1 MNGFTTMGMDL
12 FCPGGRKGEVSGMI
26 AFLFITFAV
35 GYFLIGLIF
44 NKDGMLLLPLKLF
57 LSFPLGFGIL
67 SLLLYVWLLV
77 WGSAEQPYILIEVG
91 FLIVTGGA
99 YFLRGCHRSVYP
111 VLRRISLYLRDNL
124 LTPYILLLALLSFF
138 FVISGLSFIKYS
150 LLSPSGAWD
159 AWAMWNMKARFI
171 ITAGTHWRSIFA
183 PDLGWLHPDYPLLL
197 PLSVVRG
204 WLYTGDTSEIVPI
217 LVALI
222 FTLAIPALLWAG
234 LSSINRYAGL
244 MGGAFLLGSTRLLSY
259 GTSQMAD
266 TPLSVYYLAAI
277 ILVYLSQLRDRSYL
291 FAAGL
296 FAGFSVWTKNE
307 GFPFVIALFV
317 STMMWLALKP
327 ERRRYFS
334 NMFPMLLGL
343 IIVLAECLL
352 FQADPC
358 SPQRHCGRA
367 TLVCRH

>member
-1 MNGFTTMGMDL
+1 
-12 FCPGGRKGEVSGMI
+12 MI

-77 WGSAEQPYILIEVG
+77 WGRAEQHYILMEVG
-91 FLIVTGGA
+91 FLIITGGA
-99 YFLRGCHRSVYP
+99 YFLRGRHRSVYP
-111 VLRRISLYLRDNL
+111 VLRRISFYLRDNL
-124 LTPYILLLALLSFF
+124 WTPYILGLALLSFF

-204 WLYTGDTSEIVPI
+204 WLYTGDTSEVVPI

-244 MGGAFLLGSTRLLSY
+244 MGGAFLLGSTRLLSF

-296 FAGFSVWTKNE
+296 FAGFSIWTKNE

-317 STMMWLALKP
+317 STMLWLAFKP

-334 NMFPMLLGL
+334 SMLPMLLGSDHCAGWS
-343 IIVLAECLL
+343 VL

-358 SPQRHCGRA
+358 SP
-367 TLVCRH
+367 